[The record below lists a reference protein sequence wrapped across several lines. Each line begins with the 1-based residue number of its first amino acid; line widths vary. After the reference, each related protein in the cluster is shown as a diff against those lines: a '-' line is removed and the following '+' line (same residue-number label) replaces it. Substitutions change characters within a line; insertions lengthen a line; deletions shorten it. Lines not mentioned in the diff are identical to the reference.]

1 MLRRQQKAS
10 SDRGVVE
17 EAHAGITSILP
28 CDCPSRPMS
37 QQSN

>member
-10 SDRGVVE
+10 SDRGVVGD
-17 EAHAGITSILP
+17 AHSGITAILP
-28 CDCPSRPMS
+28 CDCPSHPTS